1 MNSSR
6 EGDYLRA
13 STTSLWVTPLS
24 CALFLAIAWAVG
36 RIATVPPF
44 VYWLIIV
51 ILGIT
56 WLGDLINVA
65 LLYGRDRRSA

>member
-6 EGDYLRA
+6 ERGYLRA
-13 STTSLWVTPLS
+13 SKTSLWMTPLS
-24 CALFLAIAWAVG
+24 CALFLGIAWTVG

-56 WLGDLINVA
+56 WLGDLINVV
-65 LLYGRDRRSA
+65 LVYRRDRRSA